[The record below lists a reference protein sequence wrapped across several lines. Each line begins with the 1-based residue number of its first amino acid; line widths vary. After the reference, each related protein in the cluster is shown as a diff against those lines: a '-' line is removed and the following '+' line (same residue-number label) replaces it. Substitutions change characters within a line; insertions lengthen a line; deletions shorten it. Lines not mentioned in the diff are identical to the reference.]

1 MWKGSGCSK
10 HVRMTTSILGL
21 ENAVTKILM
30 AAAWLYLSYAA
41 ILKVKC

>member
-1 MWKGSGCSK
+1 MWKGSACSK
-10 HVRMTTSILGL
+10 HIHITASILSL